1 MSISILVI
9 VFFLLTISLIGIFIP
24 FIPGLLLAWIGFLV
38 YIISADLFMTNITM
52 FVLITFFTLFASFS
66 DTLFSL
72 MGAKMYNSSKY
83 GILGGVA
90 GLVVGLLVFPPFG
103 LVVGPFVGIYLGE
116 IVGGKDAVSASHSLW
131 GAFVGFLISIG
142 LKLIVWG
149 AILTSLLYLIS
160 AT

>member
-1 MSISILVI
+1 MSIPILVI
-9 VFFLLTISLIGIFIP
+9 VFLLLTVSLIGIFIP
-24 FIPGLLLAWIGFLV
+24 FVPGLLLGWIGFLI
-38 YIISADLFMTNITM
+38 YIISADLFSSNITL

-72 MGAKMYNSSKY
+72 MGAKMYDSSKY
-83 GILGGVA
+83 GIIGGVV

-116 IVGGKDAVSASHSLW
+116 IVGGKNTIEASHSLW
-131 GAFVGFLISIG
+131 GALVGFLISIG

-149 AILTSLLYLIS
+149 AIITSLLYLIS
-160 AT
+160 V